1 MQGSKIRTEQR
12 GVGPNEGREVVEGNY
27 ARLEIKGETT
37 MRKQRNTVIG
47 WGRN

>member
-27 ARLEIKGETT
+27 ARLEIKVRRLCES
-37 MRKQRNTVIG
+37 KEIQS
-47 WGRN
+47 